1 MSLLFTNTLKTFIG
15 THQCSAPE
23 LLEDVVLDWREEEL
37 RLFVPEDNRGVG
49 VKEELQINSI
59 GRS

>member
-1 MSLLFTNTLKTFIG
+1 MSLLFTNTLKTCIG

-23 LLEDVVLDWREEEL
+23 LLEGVVLDWREEEL

-49 VKEELQINSI
+49 VKEESQIVKFN
-59 GRS
+59 RS